1 MKKLIILSFIL
12 SGCSTYDGSFDCPI
26 GEGLKCSS
34 LSKVNKAMDKHEI
47 DLGDEGKSSLV
58 GSPQAQIY
66 FSPALSASLRQ

>member
-1 MKKLIILSFIL
+1 MKKLILFSLIL

-47 DLGDEGKSSLV
+47 DLGDDEHSSKP
-58 GSPQAQIY
+58 SQIY